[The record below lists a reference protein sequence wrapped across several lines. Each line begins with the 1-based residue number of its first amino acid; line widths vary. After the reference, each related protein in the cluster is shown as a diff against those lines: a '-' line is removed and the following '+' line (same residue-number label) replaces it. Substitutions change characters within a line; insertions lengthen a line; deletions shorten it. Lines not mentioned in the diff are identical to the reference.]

1 MTIGS
6 LPIGGDAIGGD
17 AAGGVRI
24 PRRGWYPCCC
34 PSPDMCVVLRDN
46 FDREAIGSDWVVDA
60 GSWSIVDETLRTT
73 SANAQ
78 LRHVDIEVPA
88 SGGAGFWVRALVSG
102 STAGDQ
108 LEVRLGSFIFRAQ
121 LEFQTGAGNGT
132 LRLMQGTDVYC
143 ECPVTAEPGETYEL
157 GITQHK
163 ADFVPVAGS
172 GIMQTI
178 AATLDAVVLCAA
190 GQLLGSPPAGN
201 FNAQPVLSTGTL
213 TGTATFDNVRVSA
226 TEGDAVECRRVECC
240 YPFAMSPPAQVRV
253 EIDGLANGESS
264 GCDCADHF
272 EGTYYADLVTDF
284 SGLALDPDH
293 YCAVYRYVFDVPIVC
308 STRTVEAM
316 YVLIDTNRA
325 TTGSV
330 YRLCRQV
337 VMFTE
342 ADGSAIALSFG
353 STAGVD
359 TPCVDAFV
367 SRQALVSGENICDS
381 TNYNIFAPSNPHGTA
396 TVRMPA

>member
-1 MTIGS
+1 MSIGS

-17 AAGGVRI
+17 FAGSARI

-46 FDREAIGSDWVVDA
+46 FDRESVGADWIADA
-60 GSWSIVDETLRTT
+60 GSWSIVDETLRT
-73 SANAQ
+73 SSSSAQ
-78 LRHVDIEVPA
+78 LRHVDIEIPA
-88 SGGAGFWVRALVSG
+88 SGGGGHWVRARVTASA
-102 STAGDQ
+102 AGDQ
-108 LEVRLGSFIFRAQ
+108 VEVRLGSLIFRAQ
-121 LEFQTGAGNGT
+121 LEFQPGSGNGT
-132 LRLMQGTDVYC
+132 LRLMQGSDVYC
-143 ECPVTAEPGETYEL
+143 ECPVTAEPGEFYEL
-157 GITQHK
+157 GIVANR
-163 ADFVPVAGS
+163 ADFVPAAGS
-172 GIMQTI
+172 GVMQTI
-178 AATLDAVVLCAA
+178 AALIDGVVLCTA
-190 GQLLGSPPAGN
+190 GYLLGSPPAGN

-226 TEGDAVECRRVECC
+226 TEGEDAECRTVECC
-240 YPFAMSPPAQVRV
+240 YPFATEPPPQVRI
-253 EIDGLANGESS
+253 EIDGLANGETS
-264 GCDCADHF
+264 GCDCADNF

-293 YCAVYRYVFDVPIVC
+293 YCAVYRYEFDVPIVC
-308 STRTVEAM
+308 STRTVEALF
-316 YVLIDTNRA
+316 VLIDTNRL

-330 YRLCRQV
+330 YRLCRLV

-396 TVRMPA
+396 TVMPA